1 MLVKNIAAAI
11 VAVVGFFAASYVW
24 GALLEILTPQLVTTD
39 PWGIVESITAIAAM
53 FAAVIL
59 FFFARNQRYKLR
71 TSIFLSATYKLWF
84 AIVASLIF
92 IGVISVIIGVSLA
105 DFQLLHSLNWGNY
118 VNILT
123 CSAALFVYNM
133 VLLVKYNSTNKEEN
147 E

>member
-1 MLVKNIAAAI
+1 MSVRNIVTAV
-11 VAVVGFFAASYVW
+11 VAVVGFFAASYAW
-24 GALLEILTPQLVTTD
+24 GALLEALAPQLVATD

-59 FFFARNQRYKLR
+59 FFFARNRRYKLR

-84 AIVASLIF
+84 AVVASLIF
-92 IGVISVIIGVSLA
+92 IGVISVVVGASLD
-105 DFQLLHSLNWGNY
+105 DFQWLHSLNWGNY

-123 CSAALFVYNM
+123 CSAMLFVYNM